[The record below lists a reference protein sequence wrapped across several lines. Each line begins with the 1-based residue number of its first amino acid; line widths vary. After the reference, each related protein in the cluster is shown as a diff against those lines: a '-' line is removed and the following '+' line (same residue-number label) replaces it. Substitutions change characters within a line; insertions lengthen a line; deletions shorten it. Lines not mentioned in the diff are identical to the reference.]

1 MPDSGKK
8 KFFQPSVAFWTDS
21 TRLSQCQ
28 ETGRL
33 WNKNNKKNFQHRPNR
48 CVEYLGSV
56 NMVDQTPRY
65 RPYDLDVDI
74 HDKTLTDRRVAPYK
88 FELSVRTNSH
98 TEDPVPAFLSDYD
111 GEPDPSEYV
120 TPLRK
125 HGRRSVSARILAGI
139 LATAAAAILF
149 AMFSSDATRAII
161 VNAKAS
167 IAASL
172 PAYAA
177 VQPDPAQLTAHDPQ
191 LRNPNDAARLSAPAK
206 TPGVRALTT
215 AAVAPTREEI
225 TTAYQSAIPDVR
237 APAAT
242 PLAAPPAAAPVAALP
257 PAPVPEPLIPGDA
270 IHRLDPNEIA
280 SSLKRADDL
289 IASGDLAAA
298 RLVLRRA
305 ANAGDARAA
314 LTLAGTYDPVI
325 LEKLGV
331 HGFVPDVAMA
341 RAWYEKAKKF
351 GSAEAPR
358 RLELLASKRQ

>member
-1 MPDSGKK
+1 
-8 KFFQPSVAFWTDS
+8 
-21 TRLSQCQ
+21 
-28 ETGRL
+28 
-33 WNKNNKKNFQHRPNR
+33 
-48 CVEYLGSV
+48 
-56 NMVDQTPRY
+56 MVDQTPRY
-65 RPYDLDVDI
+65 RPYDPDVDI
-74 HDKTLTDRRVAPYK
+74 HDKNLTDRRVAPYK
-88 FELSVRTNSH
+88 FEQSVR
-98 TEDPVPAFLSDYD
+98 TEDPVPVFLSDYD
-111 GEPDPSEYV
+111 DEPDPSEYV

-125 HGRRSVSARILAGI
+125 DGRRFVSARILAGV

-149 AMFSSDATRAII
+149 AMFSSDATRDII

-172 PAYAA
+172 PAPYVAL
-177 VQPDPAQLTAHDPQ
+177 QPDPAQLTAHDTQ
-191 LRNPNDAARLSAPAK
+191 LRNPNDAVRLSAPANQ
-206 TPGVRALTT
+206 TPG
-215 AAVAPTREEI
+215 VAPTREEI
-225 TTAYQSAIPDVR
+225 TTAYQSATPGGR
-237 APAAT
+237 TPAAT
-242 PLAAPPAAAPVAALP
+242 PPGALAPAAAAPPAAAPVAALP
-257 PAPVPEPLIPGDA
+257 PAPVPGPMIPGDA

-280 SSLKRADDL
+280 SSLRRADDL

-314 LTLAGTYDPVI
+314 MTLAGTYDPAI

-351 GSAEAPR
+351 GSAEAPQ

>member
-1 MPDSGKK
+1 
-8 KFFQPSVAFWTDS
+8 
-21 TRLSQCQ
+21 
-28 ETGRL
+28 
-33 WNKNNKKNFQHRPNR
+33 
-48 CVEYLGSV
+48 
-56 NMVDQTPRY
+56 MVDQTPRY
-65 RPYDLDVDI
+65 RPYDPDVDI

-88 FELSVRTNSH
+88 FEQSVRTDSY
-98 TEDPVPAFLSDYD
+98 TEDPVPVFLSDYD
-111 GEPDPSEYV
+111 GEPDPSEYA

-125 HGRRSVSARILAGI
+125 DGRRSVSARILAGV

-149 AMFSSDATRAII
+149 AMFSSDATRDII

-172 PAYAA
+172 PAPYAA
-177 VQPDPAQLTAHDPQ
+177 LQPDPAQLTAHDTQ
-191 LRNPNDAARLSAPAK
+191 LRNPNDAARLSAPANQ
-206 TPGVRALTT
+206 TPGVRAVTT

-225 TTAYQSAIPDVR
+225 TTAYQSAMQDSR

-242 PLAAPPAAAPVAALP
+242 PPAATPSGAPAPVAAAPPAAAPVAALP
-257 PAPVPEPLIPGDA
+257 PAPVPEPMIPGDA
-270 IHRLDPNEIA
+270 IHHLDPNEIA
-280 SSLKRADDL
+280 SSLRRADDL

-314 LTLAGTYDPVI
+314 MTLAGTYDPVI

-341 RAWYEKAKKF
+341 RVWYEKAKKF
-351 GSAEAPR
+351 GSAEAPQ